1 MPDLDAGRREDIQK
15 ATVPHAWVARVNTLP
30 LPECPFRNLELWTWL
45 QIDSEQCLMCG
56 VKSSLALVKPSSL
69 LLRSFSNPCLRDE
82 SSGGFQEP
90 DTGAGESG
98 EPGRDTAGGGW
109 ASAGLSQ
116 KAETK
121 FLMYL
126 TKRDSPE
133 CPVARG
139 EWRGGDKGKGVYGL
153 GAD

>member
-109 ASAGLSQ
+109 ASAGLSR

-139 EWRGGDKGKGVYGL
+139 EWSGGDKGKGVYGL